1 MPLRALPEDRLDTV
15 VIKPVSPLDPLTR
28 TMHSLAVARCLGV
41 VARLGLFSELAGA
54 PVELT
59 DLAQR
64 FALRADPLR
73 MMLDVLAGERYLQ
86 CHDGAYSIAPAAR
99 QWLDPA
105 APTSVTIAL
114 SHTLDH
120 WAWWAELQQVAAGG
134 ALATTKPDADD
145 EGGWLRRVRSKS
157 EYARRIAGEMVDLID
172 LSHRARSV
180 LELGS
185 AHGAYSAE
193 LCRRNPM
200 LRSTLVDQSAAINI
214 GRELM
219 WEAGMERVVSHRAGD
234 IFTADLG
241 GPHDAVFC
249 TPLMMGLDHDQ
260 VRTLLARVRRVLP
273 PGGLL
278 ITLRWS
284 AGSAASAAG
293 VGAGPRFASG
303 PLLSRLASWA
313 DPSSP
318 EQFEAELGAAGFGAP
333 RVHRLSTAPELSLYV
348 ADAV

>member
-1 MPLRALPEDRLDTV
+1 
-15 VIKPVSPLDPLTR
+15 
-28 TMHSLAVARCLGV
+28 MHSLAVARCLGV

-73 MMLDVLAGERYLQ
+73 MMLNVLAGERYLQ
-86 CHDGAYSIAPAAR
+86 CHNGAFAIAPAAR

-105 APTSVTIAL
+105 SPTSVTIAL
-114 SHTLDH
+114 SYTLDH
-120 WAWWAELQQVAAGG
+120 WAWWAELEQIAAGG
-134 ALATTKPDADD
+134 AVATPMPDADD
-145 EGGWLRRVRSKS
+145 ESGWLRRLQSKY
-157 EYARRIAGEMVDLID
+157 EYSRRIADEMADVID
-172 LSHRARSV
+172 LPRHAESV

-185 AHGAYSAE
+185 AHGTYSAA

-200 LRSTLVDQSAAINI
+200 LRSTLIDHPTAVNI

-219 WEAGMERVVSHRAGD
+219 WEAGMERVVSHQPGD

-249 TPLMMGLDHDQ
+249 APLIIGLDHDQ
-260 VRTLLARVRRVLP
+260 VMTLLARVRNVLQ

-278 ITLRWS
+278 IT
-284 AGSAASAAG
+284 
-293 VGAGPRFASG
+293 PRSNTANCDDPDPLFASSQ
-303 PLLSRLASWA
+303 LLLRLASRP

-318 EQFEAELGAAGFGAP
+318 AQFQSELSAAGFGVP
-333 RVHRLSTAPELSLYV
+333 RVHQLAGAPEFSLYV
-348 ADAV
+348 ARAV

>member
-1 MPLRALPEDRLDTV
+1 MPLRVLPEDRRDIV
-15 VIKPVSPLDPLTR
+15 VVTPVAPPDPLTR

-64 FALRADPLR
+64 FALRTEPLR
-73 MMLDVLAGERYLQ
+73 MMLDVLAGERYLH
-86 CHDGAYSIAPAAR
+86 CRDGAYSIAPAAR

-105 APTSVTIAL
+105 APTSITIAL
-114 SHTLDH
+114 SYTLDH
-120 WAWWAELQQVAAGG
+120 WAWWAELQQMAAGG
-134 ALATTKPDADD
+134 ALATITPDADD
-145 EGGWLRRVRSKS
+145 ESGWLRRVRSKS
-157 EYARRIAGEMVDLID
+157 EYAQRIAGEVVDLID
-172 LSHRARSV
+172 LPGQARSV

-185 AHGAYSAE
+185 AHGAYSAA

-200 LRSTLVDQSAAINI
+200 LRSTLIDHPAAINI

-219 WEAGMERVVSHRAGD
+219 WEAGMERVVSHQAGD

-249 TPLMMGLDHDQ
+249 MPLIMGLEPDQ
-260 VRTLLARVRRVLP
+260 VMTLLARVRHALE

-278 ITLRWS
+278 VTLRWS
-284 AGSAASAAG
+284 AT
-293 VGAGPRFASG
+293 GADPGPRCGSG
-303 PLLSRLASWA
+303 PLLSRLTSRT
-313 DPSSP
+313 DLSSP
-318 EQFEAELGAAGFGAP
+318 AQFQAELRAAGFDTP
-333 RVHRLSTAPELSLYV
+333 RVHRLSKAPELSLYV
-348 ADAV
+348 AGVV